1 MSCSYTD
8 IAIRYFDEALEHTA
22 ATICWKRYRDDIFI
36 VWPHS
41 IDKLDIFFN
50 CMNKVK
56 PSKKIQFTMKAATDT
71 SELLNLNLEFDK
83 ESKQIL

>member
-36 VWPHS
+36 VWPHN
-41 IDKLDIFFN
+41 IDKPDIFFN
-50 CMNKVK
+50 SMNKVE
-56 PSKKIQFTMKAATDT
+56 PTKKIDLKI
-71 SELLNLNLEFDK
+71 LLDLKLKFDK
-83 ESKQIL
+83 KSKQIL